1 VNQGITL
8 FAVGFKIKR
17 ILALIIV
24 SMVVVLS
31 LPVMA
36 VFSLGMP
43 TLSWLANTPDAKTAE
58 TQGFYS
64 GPPMPDNTYAW
75 GNCTWWSYAMR
86 KWADSPI
93 PNNWGN
99 ANTWDDNARAQGYV
113 VNHTPAVGAIFQ
125 TDAGGGGY
133 GHVAYVIKVNP
144 LTEEWTISE
153 MNAPTLNVV
162 SQRTFS
168 KEAAEHYTFIH
179 NKIGAQPWTPS
190 PITSMPPYGTGLQP

>member
-1 VNQGITL
+1 MNPVML
-8 FAVGFKIKR
+8 FSVGFKLRKVL
-17 ILALIIV
+17 ILIV
-24 SMVVVLS
+24 VVIFVVLS
-31 LPVMA
+31 LPVVA
-36 VFSLGMP
+36 VFSMGMP
-43 TLSWLANTPDAKTAE
+43 TISWLANQPDAKTAE

-64 GPPMPDNTYAW
+64 GGAMLGNTYAW

-86 KWADSPI
+86 KWAGSPI
-93 PNNWGN
+93 PNWWGN
-99 ANTWDDNARAQGYV
+99 ANTWDDFARREGYA
-113 VNHTPAVGAIFQ
+113 VNNTPAVGAIFQ

-144 LTEEWTISE
+144 INGEWTISE

-168 KEAAEHYTFIH
+168 KEAAAQYTFIH
-179 NKIGAQPWTPS
+179 NKIGAPEWTPT